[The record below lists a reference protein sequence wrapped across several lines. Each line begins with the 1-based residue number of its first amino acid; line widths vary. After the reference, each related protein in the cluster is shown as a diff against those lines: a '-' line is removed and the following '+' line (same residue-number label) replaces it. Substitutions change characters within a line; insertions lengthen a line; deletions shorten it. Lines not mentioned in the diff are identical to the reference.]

1 MLTLPTVFIGSP
13 IISDIDKPPFITTR
27 QQTLTTPSNSS
38 KYLHRICLSLI
49 TLGIYELIKVTCS
62 IFNSKSKS
70 SFFSMEKDEYSDYG
84 YHILQP
90 LSEEKTL
97 LPNNIKRTMENIQ
110 NSFTATTNTAPLP
123 LAKYGLEIPQT
134 KTNLT
139 KENIIKKLI
148 QELKL
153 IIIKEKILSDLHN
166 ELKNKNIYIDEIDKS
181 YLLHTEHTKIV
192 SLALNPDYTMSK
204 EIKQLVYKLIK
215 YIETK
220 YNHIINYNN

>member
-27 QQTLTTPSNSS
+27 KQTLTTSSNSS

-49 TLGIYELIKVTCS
+49 TLGIYELIKATCS
-62 IFNSKSKS
+62 ILNSKSKS
-70 SFFSMEKDEYSDYG
+70 SFFSMEKDEYFNYG

-90 LSEEKTL
+90 LSEKKTL

-110 NSFTATTNTAPLP
+110 NSFTVTTKTTPLP

-139 KENIIKKLI
+139 KENIIKKLT

-153 IIIKEKILSDLHN
+153 IIIKEKILSSLHN
-166 ELKNKNIYIDEIDKS
+166 ELKSKNIYIDEVDKA
-181 YLLHTEHTKIV
+181 YLLHAEHTKIV
-192 SLALNPDYTMSK
+192 SLALNPNYTISK

-215 YIETK
+215 HIETK
-220 YNHIINYNN
+220 YNHVIRYDN